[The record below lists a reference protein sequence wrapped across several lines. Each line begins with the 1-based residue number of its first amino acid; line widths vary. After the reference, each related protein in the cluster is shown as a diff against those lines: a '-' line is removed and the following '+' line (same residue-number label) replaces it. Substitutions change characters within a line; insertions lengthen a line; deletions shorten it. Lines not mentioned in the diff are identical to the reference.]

1 MPREYALAKVRER
14 DLIGDWTVVH
24 PRRKSK
30 AKDKKKESLLDQR
43 RREYSIP
50 MWPGQAMYGR
60 IIVYRIPDKAAER
73 KKYNEGGIIEMIDDV
88 ADNKKWH
95 APRGVIVSAGLL
107 AMDILRGNAIGLG
120 DMIWMASHTPWRFE
134 VDSEVKNGKVESTEF
149 FFMQAG
155 DVVLAEDL
163 FEKVKAG
170 TVLPVLGATGKHH
183 YEVDGE
189 SIPRFDPPEH
199 ADDM

>member
-1 MPREYALAKVRER
+1 MPRKV
-14 DLIGDWTVVH
+14 
-24 PRRKSK
+24 
-30 AKDKKKESLLDQR
+30 ESLLDQR
-43 RREYSIP
+43 RREYNIP

-73 KKYNEGGIIEMIDDV
+73 ETFNEGGSIVMPEEM
-88 ADNKKWH
+88 AANKKWR

-107 AMDILRGNAIGLG
+107 AMDVLYGNGIGLG

-155 DVVLAEDL
+155 DAVLAEDL

-170 TVLPVLGATGKHH
+170 TVRVVRGKDGKHH
-183 YEVDGE
+183 YEADDGA
-189 SIPRFDPPEH
+189 IPRFDPPEH
-199 ADDM
+199 PDDM